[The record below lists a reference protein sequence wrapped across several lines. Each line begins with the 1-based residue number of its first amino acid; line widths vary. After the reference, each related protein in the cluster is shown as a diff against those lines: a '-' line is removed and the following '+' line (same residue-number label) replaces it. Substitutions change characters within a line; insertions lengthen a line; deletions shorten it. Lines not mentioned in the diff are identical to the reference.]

1 MGKTLRQTKKHSVN
15 AKDTDRQTDSDRHK
29 KTQKIKIKTY
39 TQRDEHKQHQCRRHR
54 RTDSYRRR
62 NTHKETKMNS
72 VSAGDTDG

>member
-1 MGKTLRQTKKHSVN
+1 MGKTLRQTKKHSVS
-15 AKDTDRQTDSDRHK
+15 AKDTDRQTATDTER
-29 KTQKIKIKTY
+29 QKIKIETY

-72 VSAGDTDG
+72 VSAGDTDR